1 MDFGEEKEPERISFD
16 EELRKLA
23 RAVPFMPFEIV
34 TTSGER
40 YEITDSVEIA
50 VGSSTVVVVL
60 PKTGVQMI
68 RKNQIV
74 AVHTHEPA
82 R

>member
-1 MDFGEEKEPERISFD
+1 MESGEEKQPERISFD
-16 EELRKLA
+16 DELKKLA
-23 RAVPFMPFEIV
+23 RALPFIPFEIL
-34 TTSGER
+34 TTGGER
-40 YEITDSVEIA
+40 YEITDNIEIA
-50 VGSSTVVVVL
+50 VGYSTVVVVL

-74 AVHTHEPA
+74 AVHSHEPA